1 MLNVHVLLKTGN
13 LNEVSDPTQYWSNSS
28 SIQKYIFGRRIEGD
42 KKTSAPTPFHRG
54 PKKGRLT
61 GRNGKG
67 RNEPVFIMN
76 PIYTLIYLRKALYL
90 IRHLTDQ
97 VAFNNDRKRSATT
110 LSTRSALS
118 GSGHFSGS
126 DQEAKRNDAFSNDRI
141 VFISIGLEPKLSSI
155 VKLAAIRGG
164 CRLMGSS
171 SGRNDLKTSSGPFG
185 GAVSLLVIFNTNKNE
200 MLIKEAKKKKIP
212 VIAFIGREASPDIT
226 IPIPANVE
234 RSSSLSLMANLL
246 ANAIIDRGRGEKRGR
261 YDREL

>member
-1 MLNVHVLLKTGN
+1 MLNVLLKTKLRVN
-13 LNEVSDPTQYWSNSS
+13 SDPTQYWSNSS

-42 KKTSAPTPFHRG
+42 KKTSAPTRFHRG

-61 GRNGKG
+61 GRSGKG
-67 RNEPVFIMN
+67 LFFRNEPVFIMN

-90 IRHLTDQ
+90 IRHLTGEAHPVIMNRPQ
-97 VAFNNDRKRSATT
+97 PGR
-110 LSTRSALS
+110 STRSALS
-118 GSGHFSGS
+118 ASSEAGHYSGVNP
-126 DQEAKRNDAFSNDRI
+126 RYDRI

-155 VKLAAIRGG
+155 VKLAAIRAG

-171 SGRNDLKTSSGPFG
+171 SGRYDLKASSGPFG
-185 GAVSLLVIFNTNKNE
+185 GAVSLLVIFNPNKNE